1 MCGICG
7 ELRFDNTK
15 ISDVRK
21 SAMLDSI
28 SDRGPDYTGQYQDKN
43 IFLGHQRLSVI
54 DISEKSSFAA
64 ITIFV

>member
-21 SAMLDSI
+21 SKMLDSI
-28 SDRGPDYTGQYQDKN
+28 SDRGPDHTGIYQDKN
-43 IFLGHQRLSVI
+43 LFLGHQRLSVI
-54 DISEKSSFAA
+54 DTSN
-64 ITIFV
+64 